1 MNQPLAPVPQ
11 KPTLIWLICA
21 VGFLWYGLLF
31 VFSVFGILGMSFAFG
46 WLGLVGGVLWVV
58 LVLLHWLPLIGYF
71 QMRRW
76 GVWLF
81 AVLFVLGLVGDLVDG
96 QFAWW
101 ITIINA
107 VVLLVGVVYYRQM
120 T

>member
-1 MNQPLAPVPQ
+1 MNQPLTPISQ
-11 KPTLIWLICA
+11 RPTLIWLICA

-31 VFSVFGILGMSFAFG
+31 IFSVFGVFGMSFAFG
-46 WLGLVGGVLWVV
+46 WLGLVGGILWLA
-58 LVLLHWLPLIGYF
+58 LVLLHWLPLVGFF

-96 QFAWW
+96 QFIWW

-107 VVLLVGVVYYRQM
+107 AVLLVGVAYYRQM